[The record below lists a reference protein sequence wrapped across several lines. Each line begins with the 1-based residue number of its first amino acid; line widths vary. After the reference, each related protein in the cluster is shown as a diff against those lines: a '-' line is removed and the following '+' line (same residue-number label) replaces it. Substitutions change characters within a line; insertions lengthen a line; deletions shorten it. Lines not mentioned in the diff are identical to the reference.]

1 MKDSIPLIAAVFS
14 FLGVV
19 IGALLQYW
27 FTRHLDRQKHHRELR
42 ALAYT
47 DYLKCVSEHANLKKP
62 RESADG
68 RDLGFRTADAKCRIC
83 LYGAPVVVR
92 AFATF
97 ERLGATMN
105 SDEQRAAFTQMVL
118 EMRNDSAPN
127 GNVESVELETVLL
140 GYTAQKS

>member
-1 MKDSIPLIAAVFS
+1 MTVAMFS

-19 IGALLQYW
+19 TGALLQYF

-42 ALAYT
+42 TLAYT
-47 DYLKCVSEHANLKKP
+47 DFLKCVSEHANLRAP
-62 RESADG
+62 RESAEG

-83 LYGAPVVVR
+83 LYGSPVVVS

-105 SDEQRAAFTQMVL
+105 TEAQRAAFTQLVL

-127 GNVESVELETVLL
+127 GQVEPAELETVLL
-140 GYTAQKS
+140 GYGAQKS

>member
-1 MKDSIPLIAAVFS
+1 MTVALFS
-14 FLGVV
+14 FFGVV
-19 IGALLQYW
+19 TGALLQYF

-42 ALAYT
+42 TLAYT
-47 DYLKCVSEHANLKKP
+47 DFLKCVSEHANLRTP
-62 RESADG
+62 RESAEG

-83 LYGAPVVVR
+83 LYGSPVVVS

-105 SDEQRAAFTQMVL
+105 TEAQRAAFTQMVL

-127 GNVESVELETVLL
+127 GQVEPAELETVLL
-140 GYTAQKS
+140 GYGAQKI